1 MFNRP
6 APQTAFLK
14 TDPHTT
20 NSSRQGVLEQTALFI
35 KEAKSKFVK
44 TEPKKIKMMLTKPF
58 PV

>member
-20 NSSRQGVLEQTALFI
+20 NSSRQGALEQTALFI

-44 TEPKKIKMMLTKPF
+44 MNQRK
-58 PV
+58 